1 MYNTMN
7 ASVLQNYCNFRMTA
21 GSIMSAIF
29 GVILFFVGVFASKI
43 VGDTSSYMLTDA
55 TVVSGDIQTTT
66 TKTGKYSYTT
76 YFDVLYNVEYTVQG
90 KTYPGR
96 AKDRFISF
104 SQAKTTLDAAK
115 GSLKRIYYNPLDPAV
130 NAQSKSA
137 ESVLRWASFGIST
150 LLFGYAVLAWIL
162 RDNMAMC
169 ALTTF
174 GNITN

>member
-1 MYNTMN
+1 MN
-7 ASVLQNYCNFRMTA
+7 ANVLQNYCNFRMTA
-21 GSIMSAIF
+21 GSVMSAVF
-29 GVILFFVGVFASKI
+29 GVIMFFVGMFASKI
-43 VGDTSSYMLTDA
+43 VGDTSSYVLTDA

-90 KTYPGR
+90 KTYSGKT
-96 AKDRFISF
+96 KDRFTVF

-115 GSLKRIYYNPLDPAV
+115 GSIKRLYYDPLDPMK
-130 NAQSKSA
+130 NAQSKGT
-137 ESVLRWASFGIST
+137 ESVLRWTSFGIST

-162 RDNMAMC
+162 RDNAAMC
-169 ALTTF
+169 ALTTL